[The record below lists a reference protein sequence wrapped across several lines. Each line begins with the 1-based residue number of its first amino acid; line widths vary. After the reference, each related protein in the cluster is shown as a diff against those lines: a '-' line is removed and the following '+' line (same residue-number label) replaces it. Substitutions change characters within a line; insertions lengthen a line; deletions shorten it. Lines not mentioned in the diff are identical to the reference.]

1 RDLRPFD
8 SDGMPLVTHVTI
20 NGATV
25 RAART
30 LEVNRILKSPQYAPC
45 PQPFHLTKPASKNEE
60 RKGPM
65 KTTQRQKKPTLLRRF
80 SLTGPPMRYRVRH
93 APITASQELL
103 MNQHRTIVGGTCLCS
118 STPECAGNAST
129 RTSHQ
134 LRSGVNRSSTA
145 KIELGGQRV
154 ETGEG

>member
-1 RDLRPFD
+1 
-8 SDGMPLVTHVTI
+8 MPLVTHVTI

-30 LEVNRILKSPQYAPC
+30 LEVNRILQSSQYAPC

-80 SLTGPPMRYRVRH
+80 SLTGPPMRNRIRP
-93 APITASQELL
+93 APIPAPQELL
-103 MNQHRTIVGGTCLCS
+103 INQHRPIVGATGHCS
-118 STPECAGNAST
+118 PTPQSPANA
-129 RTSHQ
+129 
-134 LRSGVNRSSTA
+134 
-145 KIELGGQRV
+145 
-154 ETGEG
+154 